1 MIHVRVW
8 RGNCCLDRL
17 VTLVAAVGWSQ
28 HISKMEHYSDGE
40 VNFGPLIDLN
50 TEDFCSTVKDTTMA
64 KSPVPVGSSTP
75 HSTGFCGIFHCVR
88 NNISALAGSTNTQDC
103 I

>member
-1 MIHVRVW
+1 MFRSVRYT
-8 RGNCCLDRL
+8 G
-17 VTLVAAVGWSQ
+17 GSGG
-28 HISKMEHYSDGE
+28 MESACQQNGADYSDGE

-88 NNISALAGSTNTQDC
+88 NISALAGSTNTQDC